1 MALML
6 TNLSGGVFSLYYV
19 LFNNDVIH
27 VYTSG
32 TLITPLL
39 YSWNTADIDML

>member
-1 MALML
+1 ML

-19 LFNNDVIH
+19 LFNNDVI
-27 VYTSG
+27 YTSG